1 MITQL
6 RPIKEKDRELVL
18 QHVSFK
24 SVNFPKCSHIS
35 EKKKVSCFKDNSQ
48 DAKALKSYI
57 LEFLFKLIKSK
68 KQNPKLLLFQE
79 ESRNIPK
86 ENARLHSYSMKI

>member
-1 MITQL
+1 MC
-6 RPIKEKDRELVL
+6 VCVCVCVC
-18 QHVSFK
+18 VSDFLSYFK
-24 SVNFPKCSHIS
+24 KK
-35 EKKKVSCFKDNSQ
+35 KKKVSCFKGNSQ